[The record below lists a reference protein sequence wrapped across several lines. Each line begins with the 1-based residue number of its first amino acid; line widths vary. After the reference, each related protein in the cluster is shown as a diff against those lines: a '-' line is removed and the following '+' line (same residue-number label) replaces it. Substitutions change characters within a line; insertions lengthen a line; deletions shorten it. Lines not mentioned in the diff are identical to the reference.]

1 MALQTVTIGSMDTV
15 HQYDD
20 GATPVG
26 IVTSAGMR
34 AGTIGVDPTDV
45 LRLADLPTIGT
56 IVTSTL
62 VIADHAVVRGDG
74 GVRGVQDSLA
84 ILDDL
89 GALTG
94 LTALTVT
101 SIVTISGSEVLLA
114 DGINIGSHDSD
125 DTHNLS
131 RATIGF
137 LGNANYAEFGH
148 RALGIGGSDY
158 ALSQGNLGT
167 TNLNCS
173 TGKEINFKRNA
184 ATLATLSQLASLV
197 DNSMVDT
204 LHRHSELSASDGT
217 PDQAVIVDAAG
228 FVGIATAVLGAK
240 LQVSYANQTLTGN
253 VADTDA
259 SSKHHI
265 GVYTTD
271 SQAADVGASM
281 GLGGYYNVATNYA
294 TFGVIAG
301 RKTNATDHNTAGYL
315 SFWTNTQASG
325 LTEKMRV
332 DTNGNVGI
340 VTAAPTISDGVGI
353 HLDGKIIRIEDP
365 KTPATAGAA
374 GNIGE
379 ICWDTGYIYVCTA
392 ANTWKKVAIAT
403 W

>member
-26 IVTSAGMR
+26 ITTSAGIR
-34 AGTIGVDPTDV
+34 AGAIGVDPTDV
-45 LRLADLPTIGT
+45 LRLSDIPTLGT
-56 IVTSTL
+56 IVSSAA
-62 VIADHAVVRGDG
+62 VILDHAIVRGDG
-74 GVRGVQDSLA
+74 GARGVQDSLA
-84 ILDDL
+84 ILNDL

-101 SIVTISGSEVLLA
+101 NIVTILGTEVLLA
-114 DGINIGSHDSD
+114 DGVNIGSHDSD

-137 LGNANYAEFGH
+137 LGNANWASFGH
-148 RALGIGGSDY
+148 RALGVGGSDY

-173 TGKEINFKRNA
+173 TAKEINFKRND
-184 ATLATLSQLASLV
+184 ATLATLTQLASLV

-204 LHRHSELSASDGT
+204 LHRHSELSASDGA
-217 PDQAVIVDAAG
+217 PDQAVIVDDTG
-228 FVGIATAVLGAK
+228 KVGIGTTVPTEK
-240 LQVSYANQTLTGN
+240 LDVNGN
-253 VADTDA
+253 IKLPGSLIST
-259 SSKHHI
+259 
-265 GVYTTD
+265 YTTTND
-271 SQAADVGASM
+271 YRYFIRTNVNSAGNYEYTTAQPVGLFISDNGRFSWSTAP
-281 GLGGYYNVATNYA
+281 
-294 TFGVIAG
+294 AG
-301 RKTNATDHNTAGYL
+301 TAGNPA
-315 SFWTNTQASG
+315 SWTERMAITS
-325 LTEKMRV
+325 
-332 DTNGNVGI
+332 DGNVGI
-340 VTAAPTISDGVGI
+340 AESIPTISDGVGL

-379 ICWDTGYIYVCTA
+379 ICWDTNYIYVCIA
-392 ANTWKKVAIAT
+392 ANSWKRSAIAAG